1 MRRPHRDL
9 ALGLTFLLSIA
20 VLARADDTTES
31 REVVSKWAYYNNVA
45 WGAFRKGDLE
55 LADYRFRKAIEV
67 LRPHEKEHVRL
78 MARSC
83 HDLSRVLCAQ
93 GRYSEAEPFARWVV
107 AARDAEG
114 GQALL
119 LEAHEGSRNSVRL
132 HVACHV
138 GFVALELVRQ
148 DLAAAARELP
158 NAVMAGPASVVR
170 RAAGL
175 APDAPTEA
183 GLRETW
189 QARGPRSG

>member
-1 MRRPHRDL
+1 MRETLRRIQDSRLEGPPRAEVRARL
-9 ALGLTFLLSIA
+9 AAG
-20 VLARADDTTES
+20 V
-31 REVVSKWAYYNNVA
+31 
-45 WGAFRKGDLE
+45 G
-55 LADYRFRKAIEV
+55 
-67 LRPHEKEHVRL
+67 RL
-78 MARSC
+78 
-83 HDLSRVLCAQ
+83 
-93 GRYSEAEPFARWVV
+93 

-114 GQALL
+114 AQALL

-175 APDAPTEA
+175 APDAPTQA
-183 GLRETW
+183 GIRETW
-189 QARGPRSG
+189 QARGRRSG